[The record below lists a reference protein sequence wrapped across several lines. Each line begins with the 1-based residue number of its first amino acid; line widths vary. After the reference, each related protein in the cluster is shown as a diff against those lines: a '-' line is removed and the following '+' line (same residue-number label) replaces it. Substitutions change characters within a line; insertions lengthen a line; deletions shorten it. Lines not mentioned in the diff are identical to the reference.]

1 MNTNNKEARLT
12 KEEKKA
18 LVEYLVQVEK
28 NKARLPLLTAKG
40 RKRVLNRIYKSIE
53 STVQSSF
60 KKITPGH
67 FGQVIFSN
75 RMNYCCA
82 FVTLPPD
89 FPTFK
94 EDTKKWLIGR
104 IRLGI
109 YYSLIEELHSVSPN
123 WRESADS
130 LEMVQEGNT
139 INFYFDLPSL

>member
-1 MNTNNKEARLT
+1 MVLTSNNKEARLT

-18 LVEYLVQVEK
+18 LVEYFVHVEK

-75 RMNYCCA
+75 RMNLLLCFCYFA
-82 FVTLPPD
+82 S
-89 FPTFK
+89 
-94 EDTKKWLIGR
+94 
-104 IRLGI
+104 RLS
-109 YYSLIEELHSVSPN
+109 YL
-123 WRESADS
+123 
-130 LEMVQEGNT
+130 
-139 INFYFDLPSL
+139 